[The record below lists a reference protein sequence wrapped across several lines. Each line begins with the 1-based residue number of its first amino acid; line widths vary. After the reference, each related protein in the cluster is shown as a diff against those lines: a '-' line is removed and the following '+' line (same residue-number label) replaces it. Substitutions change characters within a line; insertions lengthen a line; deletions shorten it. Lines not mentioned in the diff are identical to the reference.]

1 MGQTPFEGLVLVK
14 RQAASRTH
22 AIWGGCDLM
31 QYENKVRTI
40 EGIHLLNFQGENNLE
55 NVQKP
60 S

>member
-1 MGQTPFEGLVLVK
+1 
-14 RQAASRTH
+14 
-22 AIWGGCDLM
+22 M